1 MSVGQ
6 APLGSKSSL
15 ELGTKMGLVFQ
26 WSLCGVW
33 RLLCRTVEELRGCI
47 LGKSTTRKANHLT
60 AVAESRDNHTGLSML
75 DSSHNADTS
84 TTQSVFGEEW
94 IDQAESRVD

>member
-60 AVAESRDNHTGLSML
+60 AVAESRDNHTGELSNKTVL
-75 DSSHNADTS
+75 KLVILHHT
-84 TTQSVFGEEW
+84 VW
-94 IDQAESRVD
+94 